1 MNLFEIATRKAIRFP
16 SIKGEL
22 STEQLWQLP
31 LTSKVGVDLDT
42 LAKGIN
48 KELKSTEEESFVATN
63 SNPRRNDLQVKLD
76 ILKHIIGVKQEEI
89 AAATKRQAN
98 AVERQKLQELLA
110 RKNDQAL
117 EALTPEQIAAKLAAL
132 DAE

>member
-1 MNLFEIATRKAIRFP
+1 MNLFEIATRKALRFP

-42 LAKGIN
+42 LAKAIN
-48 KELKSTEEESFVATN
+48 KELKDTEEESFVATN

-98 AVERQKLQELLA
+98 AMERQKLQELLA

-132 DAE
+132 DE

>member
-1 MNLFEIATRKAIRFP
+1 MNLFEIATRKALRFP

-48 KELKSTEEESFVATN
+48 KELKDTEEESFVATN
-63 SNPRRNDLQVKLD
+63 TNPRRGDLQVKLD
-76 ILKHIIGVKQEEI
+76 ILKHIIAVKQADL
-89 AAATKRQAN
+89 AAATKRQTTAM
-98 AVERQKLQELLA
+98 ERQKLQELLA
-110 RKNDQAL
+110 KKNDQAL
-117 EALTPEQIAAKLAAL
+117 EGLSAEEIQAKLDAL
-132 DAE
+132 DA

>member
-98 AVERQKLQELLA
+98 AMERQKLQELLA

>member
-1 MNLFEIATRKAIRFP
+1 MNLFEIATRKAFRFP

-48 KELKSTEEESFVATN
+48 KELKTLEEESFVATN
-63 SNPRRNDLQVKLD
+63 SNPRRGDLEVKLE
-76 ILKHIIGVKQEEI
+76 ILKHIIAVKQADI

-98 AVERQKLQELLA
+98 AQERQKLQELLA
-110 RKNDQAL
+110 RKNDEELSGLSKEDIQK
-117 EALTPEQIAAKLAAL
+117 KLDAL

>member
-42 LAKGIN
+42 LAKAIN